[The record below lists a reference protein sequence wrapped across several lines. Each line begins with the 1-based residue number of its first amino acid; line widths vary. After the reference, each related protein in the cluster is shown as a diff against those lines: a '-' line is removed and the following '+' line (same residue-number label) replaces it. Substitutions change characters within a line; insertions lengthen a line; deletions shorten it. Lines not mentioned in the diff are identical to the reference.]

1 MLSLLER
8 NISALENR
16 LVLLAP
22 PHAEVP
28 GFFGRVVE
36 DATEHSRLVREMQRL
51 RGRIYADDGAIRDT
65 DLSQEGLHQTPED
78 ARSWHFLIR
87 NAEGR
92 VSSCAWYLEHDNHVS
107 IDALR
112 VRNCPLRHDPKL
124 GSTFERAVQRE
135 LDVARQ
141 EGLRFAE
148 VGGWAVSKECRCTS
162 EGLLLA
168 MAGYGFGRALGNGI
182 GLTTATIRHSSSTI
196 LRRIGG
202 RHLRTDHEVIPSYY
216 DSRYDCQMEL
226 LRFDSRQPSPRF
238 EGVIEAI
245 RERLRR
251 VPVVAV
257 PQTAVRAVLN
267 KPSFE
272 AVAVAC

>member
-8 NISALENR
+8 NIATLNDR

-22 PHAEVP
+22 PDADVP

-36 DATEHSRLVREMQRL
+36 DAHEHARLVREMQRL
-51 RGRIYADDGAIRDT
+51 RGRVYADDGAVSDA
-65 DLSQEGLHQTPED
+65 DLSHDGLHQTPED

-87 NAEGR
+87 NPEGR
-92 VSSCAWYLEHDNHVS
+92 VSSCAWYLEHDIHAS
-107 IDALR
+107 IEALR
-112 VRNCPLRHDPKL
+112 VRSCPLRHDPHL
-124 GSTFERAVQRE
+124 GSSFERAVQRE
-135 LDVARQ
+135 LDVARRDR
-141 EGLRFAE
+141 LRFAE
-148 VGGWAVSKECRCTS
+148 VGGWAVARECRCTS

-168 MAGYGFGRALGNGI
+168 MAGYGFGRAIGGGI
-182 GLTTATIRHSSSTI
+182 GLTTATVRHSSSTI

-202 RHLRTDHEVIPSYY
+202 RHLRTDNEVIPSYY

-226 LRFDSRQPSPRF
+226 LRFDSRQPNARF
-238 EGVIEAI
+238 EDVIEAI
-245 RERLRR
+245 RERLRS

-257 PQTAVRAVLN
+257 PQPAAQLALAR
-267 KPSFE
+267 PSFE